1 MRSDQVYALSV
12 QVEKEGLTG
21 AGEEELLADDIFSV
35 LEYLQDEGVD
45 LTPLLRKN
53 NRERSGL

>member
-12 QVEKEGLTG
+12 KIEKEGLSG
-21 AGEEELLADDIFSV
+21 AGAEELLADDIFAV

-45 LTPLLRKN
+45 LSPLMQAGEVGRI
-53 NRERSGL
+53 